1 MIERAPIPTA
11 AGRRRRFWSVPMGVL
26 LGGSFGLIVLI
37 SVAVVVGLS
46 AVSNYQNT
54 YTLLNDKAILLMRT
68 LTDRVYVHLDPAE
81 QAVRQVAA
89 LYADHAIA
97 LDNEASRDAVIA
109 GMLAASD
116 VFDAIVV
123 YDLDMRPRG
132 FYRSGDG
139 KITKFEQRPA
149 VEGEIPALLRKMTA
163 KGGAHWGPLVF
174 VENDSF
180 VNVSAPLV
188 RNGIIDGYVVAAV
201 GADVLS
207 EIVARVGIE
216 DSATTF
222 ILYGDRGLFAHSRG
236 DELALSSKLDTGHE
250 AVPLAEAGDPVL
262 DHYAERVPLTPF
274 RRAEKSG
281 VEVSQIDLDED
292 DDYIVLTRAV
302 SDFGPVP
309 WVIGLYMPQEQIGDE
324 VKRLYGSI
332 GIGVLMLALAVGL
345 SLLIARRIGRSL
357 DRINVE
363 AGHVERFELDEAREL
378 PRSRISELDSV
389 SAAFNGMLGGLRA
402 FSLYVPRNLVRRLLH
417 DGFEE
422 ATRLHQREA
431 TVLFTDIVGF
441 TALSESL
448 SVEQVA
454 VLLNG
459 HFSRLVACVEAEGG
473 IVDKFIGD
481 GMMANWALGDPSAD
495 AVRAIKA
502 AKCIAAAVAEENRAA
517 VAAGR
522 SAIRV
527 RVGLHC
533 GRVMVGNLGAA
544 DRMNYTM
551 IGDTVNVAA
560 RLEALGKTVAPDEEC
575 VILASART
583 VDTVRA
589 AGLDIAVEA
598 VGETT
603 LRGRVGAIDVYRV
616 LCPEDPAPVRVEVT
630 PREDVVRS

>member
-1 MIERAPIPTA
+1 MIERAPISTA
-11 AGRRRRFWSVPMGVL
+11 AGRRRRFWSVPMSVL
-26 LGGSFGLIVLI
+26 LGGSFGLIVLV
-37 SVAVVVGLS
+37 SVATVVGLS

-89 LYADHAIA
+89 LYADHAIE
-97 LDNEASRDAVIA
+97 LDSESSRDAALA

-132 FYRSGDG
+132 FYRSSEG
-139 KITKFEQRPA
+139 KIVKFDQPHA
-149 VEGEIPALLRKMTA
+149 VSGEIPALLRKMTA
-163 KGGAHWGPLVF
+163 DGGAHWGPLVF
-174 VENDSF
+174 VERDSF

-188 RNGIIDGYVVAAV
+188 RNGVIDGYVVAAV

-236 DELALSSKLDTGHE
+236 DDLAIGSKLDTGHE
-250 AVPLAEAGDPVL
+250 AVSLAEAGDPVL
-262 DHYAERVPLTPF
+262 EHFAERVPLTPF
-274 RRAEKSG
+274 RRAEKNG
-281 VEVSQIDLDED
+281 VEVSEIDLDND
-292 DDYIVLTRAV
+292 DDYIVMTRDV
-302 SDFGPVP
+302 TDFGPVP
-309 WVIGLYMPQEQIGDE
+309 WVIGLYMPQEQIADE
-324 VKRLYGSI
+324 VRRLYGSI
-332 GIGVLMLALAVGL
+332 AIGVLMLALSVGL

-357 DRINVE
+357 DRINIE
-363 AGHVERFELDEAREL
+363 AAHVEHFELDEAREL
-378 PRSRISELDSV
+378 PRSRIAELDSV
-389 SAAFNGMLGGLRA
+389 STAFNGMLAGLRA

-454 VLLNG
+454 ALLNG

-473 IVDKFIGD
+473 VVDKFIGD
-481 GMMANWALGDPSAD
+481 GMMANWAQGDPAAD
-495 AVRAIKA
+495 AVRAVKA
-502 AKCIAAAVAEENRAA
+502 AMRIAAAVAEENRAA
-517 VAAGR
+517 AARGQP
-522 SAIRV
+522 SIHV

-533 GRVMVGNLGAA
+533 GRVLVGNLGAA

-583 VDTVRA
+583 VDAVRA
-589 AGLDIAVEA
+589 AGLDIAVET

-603 LRGRVGAIDVYRV
+603 LRGRVGAVDVYRV
-616 LCPEDPAPVRVEVT
+616 LCPEVPAPVRGEAT
-630 PREDVVRS
+630 PRTGVDA